1 MPVIRV
7 LLVVFSG
14 LLLAAPTVQ
23 AQQTAGAGSIGS
35 KPAAS
40 PPARRERVLTL
51 HLPLPPLVARLGEA
65 AGLLEGPAKKNR
77 RNAAA
82 APAPA
87 NPVLVLTLPL
97 PKIFSTQVADAPAPA
112 AP

>member
-1 MPVIRV
+1 M
-7 LLVVFSG
+7 
-14 LLLAAPTVQ
+14 Q
-23 AQQTAGAGSIGS
+23 AQQTTGAGSIES
-35 KPAAS
+35 KSVVS
-40 PPARRERVLTL
+40 PPTRRERVLTL
-51 HLPLPPLVARLGEA
+51 HLPLPPLLARLGEA
-65 AGLLEGPAKKNR
+65 AGLLEGPPKKNR

-82 APAPA
+82 VPTPA

>member
-1 MPVIRV
+1 MPVVRV
-7 LLVVFSG
+7 LLVLFSG

-23 AQQTAGAGSIGS
+23 AQQKTGAGSIES
-35 KPAAS
+35 KSAAS
-40 PPARRERVLTL
+40 PPDRRERVLTL
-51 HLPLPPLVARLGEA
+51 HLPLPPLLARLGEA
-65 AGLLEGPAKKNR
+65 AGLLEGPAKKPR

-82 APAPA
+82 APTPA

-97 PKIFSTQVADAPAPA
+97 PKIFSTQVTDAPA